1 MDEIAPEEGLS
12 QYETNLRQWM
22 SRWYDHAVAEG
33 LVRPPFLLDDAKA
46 ERLEGYFAAGLTPS
60 EGAQAFF
67 GRAH

>member
-1 MDEIAPEEGLS
+1 MGTKAPDDEAS
-12 QYETNLRQWM
+12 RYERRLREWM

-46 ERLEGYFAAGLTPS
+46 ERLEGYFTAGLTPS

-67 GRAH
+67 GTTH

>member
-1 MDEIAPEEGLS
+1 MGTKAPDDEASRYERGLR
-12 QYETNLRQWM
+12 EWM

-46 ERLEGYFAAGLTPS
+46 ERLEGYFIAGLTPS

-67 GRAH
+67 GTTH